1 MNCGFCN
8 KTFSTQSSLNLHQK
22 TTKYCLEIQGK
33 NNSNFKCNHCEK
45 LFTTNF
51 NLNEHYSSCKEK
63 FKNEQNDK
71 QSQLKQK
78 HKKDIRELEKKIE
91 EKDKYYTEKLKEQKE
106 NHEKERIILKE
117 NHEKEQTILKENHE
131 KEQTIL
137 KENHEKEINLL
148 RENRE
153 TLKET
158 IQKLEAKL
166 EKFENTIS
174 SIASKGTTT
183 HNHTNHTENVVINN
197 NNYLDLTKENMKQV
211 ISEHLTPAVVSMGQ
225 VGLARMVY
233 QKFLKGP
240 DGALKY
246 RGTDP
251 SRQTFEFTNKD
262 GEVIKDVK
270 AHKLTSVIVEAGNLE
285 SKAGESGKKIWMK
298 EDGSIDGH
306 KFELNVMKVT
316 DIINLELDNSKFRS
330 ELTALTN

>member
-1 MNCGFCN
+1 MNCQFCN
-8 KTFSTQSSLNLHQK
+8 KEFSTQHTLNTHQK
-22 TTKYCLEIQGK
+22 TAKYCLEIQGK
-33 NNSNFKCNHCEK
+33 SNGSFKCIHCEK
-45 LFTTNF
+45 VLSSQF
-51 NLNEHYSSCKEK
+51 NLNEHYGACREKKKKDDLEKENFVK
-63 FKNEQNDK
+63 
-71 QSQLKQK
+71 LK

-106 NHEKERIILKE
+106 I
-117 NHEKEQTILKENHE
+117 
-131 KEQTIL
+131 
-137 KENHEKEINLL
+137 HEKEINLL

-240 DGALKY
+240 DGSLKY

-270 AHKLTSVIVEAGNLE
+270 AHKLTSVIVEAGNLG
-285 SKAGESGKKIWMK
+285 SKAGESGKRIWTK
-298 EDGSIDGH
+298 EDGTVDGH